1 VDDTYGLTDIYKLE
15 VFTDLHPRKFILK
28 GLARVEGQVRPD
40 FSQFTAI
47 LVNPRT
53 GNVVDQAKLEDDGS
67 YTLDALSGDLE
78 LQFKGK
84 DIESKVEKLNIPINN
99 PSNIVSHTTVLTSL
113 ISPVVAPVLA
123 EETVPA
129 GPELGIAVREYVVT
143 SGQSIPIRLDLERN
157 TKLKVETLLDGE
169 LIKTEDFDIKRRRFV
184 YMLTPKPGTNILRF
198 TLTDAEGRS
207 STDEVTV
214 IYTPSEEAV
223 VAAPAPTVISEA
235 DRYLGLAM
243 MAQGN
248 LEKFMNSD
256 EFRNQHFDSMA
267 DLYEYLAAHAAE
279 NNFTL
284 AEVEELLAR
293 FLSQKEL
300 GYFYTELKAHSS
312 DSLVKTLEKLDLKS
326 KNIYTSEA
334 LLDYLYKN
342 AASYT
347 YNLDDLR
354 EALYQIAAANR
365 DPLALVEL
373 LASYSQGSLADVL
386 NRMKQDIKSFP
397 NTRTVADYLLAGAQ
411 KGDFPVAD
419 LELALRKAAAELDM
433 YFLYEGLLFISG
445 DSLQNTLLG
454 IDMKTENIRNSLEL
468 ITFLMSQS
476 DKGGYTKRELIDNIE
491 KIRKDPYY
499 YVDLFRR
506 MLAEKATGSLKV
518 FLQEIDIRG
527 LEINTFE
534 ELVDYLLN
542 QSQFHDFNREMVYQL
557 LIDIIDPRNV
567 KEFIDMLKLY
577 GDERITRAINATD
590 TEQFSRPIEVMQY
603 LLSVADQYEYTERDL
618 LRILLKM
625 LLRKGPEGADG
636 EDSQGWF
643 AGLNKPALV
652 TSLIVVNALIIII
665 LILFIWR
672 KKKKN
677 DEVIGKE

>member
-1 VDDTYGLTDIYKLE
+1 
-15 VFTDLHPRKFILK
+15 
-28 GLARVEGQVRPD
+28 
-40 FSQFTAI
+40 
-47 LVNPRT
+47 
-53 GNVVDQAKLEDDGS
+53 
-67 YTLDALSGDLE
+67 
-78 LQFKGK
+78 
-84 DIESKVEKLNIPINN
+84 
-99 PSNIVSHTTVLTSL
+99 
-113 ISPVVAPVLA
+113 
-123 EETVPA
+123 
-129 GPELGIAVREYVVT
+129 VT

-157 TKLKVETLLDGE
+157 TRLKVETLLDGT

-198 TLTDAEGRS
+198 TLTDAQGRS

-214 IYTPSEEAV
+214 VYTPSDEL
-223 VAAPAPTVISEA
+223 PAEVKPASSVITDA
-235 DRYLGLAM
+235 DRYLGLTL

-248 LEKFMNSD
+248 LEKFMKSD
-256 EFRNQHFDSMA
+256 EFRNKQFNSMA
-267 DLYEYLAAHAAE
+267 DLYEYLAEHAEE
-279 NNFTL
+279 NNYTL
-284 AEVEELLAR
+284 AEVEELMAR

-300 GYFYTELKAHSS
+300 GYFYKEMKDHSS
-312 DSLVKTLEKLDLKS
+312 DSIVKTLDNLDLKA

-334 LLDYLYKN
+334 LLDYLYTN
-342 AASYT
+342 AAKSN

-373 LASYSQGSLADVL
+373 LESYSQGSLADIL
-386 NRMKQDIKSFP
+386 NRMKQDIKSYP
-397 NTRTVADYLLAGAQ
+397 NTRAVADYLLSGAQ

-433 YFLYEGLLFISG
+433 YFLYEGLLFISA
-445 DSLQNTLLG
+445 DSLQNALLG
-454 IDMKTENIRNSLEL
+454 LNMKTENIRNSFEL
-468 ITFLMSQS
+468 ISFLMSQS
-476 DKGGYTKRELIDNIE
+476 DRHGYTKRELIDNIE

-499 YVDLFRR
+499 YVDMFRR
-506 MLAEKATGSLKV
+506 MLAAKATGSLKV

-567 KEFIDMLKLY
+567 KEFINMLKLF
-577 GDERITRAINATD
+577 GDERVTNAINATNTD
-590 TEQFSRPIEVMQY
+590 QFSRPIEVMQY
-603 LLSVADQYEYTERDL
+603 LLSVADEYDYTERDL

-625 LLRKGPEGADG
+625 LLRKGPEGAEA
-636 EDSQGWF
+636 EDTQGWF

-652 TSLIVVNALIIII
+652 TSLIVVNALIIIL

-677 DEVIGKE
+677 DEVNKKA